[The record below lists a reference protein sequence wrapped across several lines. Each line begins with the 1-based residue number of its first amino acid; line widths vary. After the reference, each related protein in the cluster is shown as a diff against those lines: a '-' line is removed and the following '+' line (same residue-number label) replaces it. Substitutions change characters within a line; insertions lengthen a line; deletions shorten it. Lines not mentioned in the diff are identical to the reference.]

1 MGTRGKDEATQG
13 GISRRNFL
21 YQMGA
26 AGGAAAV
33 LSSMEVLGL
42 VPPAAADKMNYRA
55 PSRGDFSLQGRGNA
69 TKVLVLGAGVAGLCA
84 AYELGKAGYDVELLE
99 ARQRPGGRNWTARG
113 GTTETSLDGVTQTC
127 AFDDGQ
133 YMNVGPAR
141 IPQHH
146 TTLEYCRELGV
157 AIEVFTNANA
167 EGYYYNES
175 SATVGGGLAGT
186 PVRHRKA
193 KADTYGYVSELLAKA
208 VNQGSLDADLT
219 GSDKEALIA
228 FLRSFGALNS
238 SNRYAGGSRTGYPA
252 DDEPGAG
259 LQSGTPFAAAAMS
272 DVLASRLGNYFSF
285 ELSWDQAMLM
295 YQPVGGMDRVP
306 YAFESALRRKPTYG
320 AAITDIS
327 NTADG
332 VTVTYT
338 ERGRTRTA
346 TGDMCICTIP
356 PQVLKSIPNNFGP
369 QVNADL
375 AVPALNAT
383 GKIGLQYK
391 RRWWEEDERLFGGIT
406 NTNMD
411 LGTIWYPSYG
421 YLGGKGVVVGY
432 YNFGG
437 NSDAYGALTPAQREA
452 RALSQGAKIHGQVY
466 IDEFETSFSNDWR
479 KTRYSEGGWISWPG
493 GTQGGPDTPYGRLLE
508 PAGNVYFAGDH
519 LSHSIAWQ
527 HGALESARLTVT
539 NLHDRVLAAD

>member
-1 MGTRGKDEATQG
+1 METRGNQVEG
-13 GISRRNFL
+13 GITRRRFL

-42 VPPAAADKMNYRA
+42 APAAEASKLRYRA
-55 PSRGDFSLQGRGNA
+55 PSRGDFALQGRGNGS
-69 TKVLVLGAGVAGLCA
+69 KVLVLGAGVAGLCA
-84 AYELGKAGYDVELLE
+84 AYELAKADYEVEILE
-99 ARQRPGGRNWTARG
+99 GRDRPGGRNWTARG

-127 AFDDGQ
+127 AFDEGQ

-157 AIEVFTNANA
+157 PIEVFTNANA
-167 EGYYYNES
+167 DGFYYNEPS
-175 SATVGGGLAGT
+175 PTVGGALAGT

-193 KADTYGYVSELLAKA
+193 KADTHGYVSELLAKA
-208 VNQGSLDADLT
+208 VNQGALDADLT
-219 GSDKEALIA
+219 AADKEALIA
-228 FLRSFGALNS
+228 FLRSFGALNA
-238 SNRYAGGSRTGYPA
+238 SNRYTGGGRTGYPA
-252 DDEPGAG
+252 DDEPAAG
-259 LQSGTPFAAAAMS
+259 LQSGTPFPAAAMS

-295 YQPVGGMDRVP
+295 YQPVGGMDRIP
-306 YAFESALRRKPTYG
+306 YAFEAALRRRPTYG
-320 AAITDIS
+320 ATITDIS
-327 NTADG
+327 TTTDG

-338 ERGRTRTA
+338 DRRGRTRTA
-346 TGDMCICTIP
+346 TGDLCICTIP
-356 PQVLKSIPNNFGP
+356 PQILKSIPNNFGP

-375 AVPALNAT
+375 GVPTLNAT
-383 GKIGLQYK
+383 GKIGLQYR
-391 RRWWEEDERLFGGIT
+391 RRWWEEDQQLFGGIT

-421 YLGGKGVVVGY
+421 YLGEKGVVVGY
-432 YNFGG
+432 YNFGAA
-437 NSDAYGALTPAQREA
+437 SDAYGALSPADREA
-452 RALSQGAKIHGQVY
+452 RALSQGAKIHGQAYV
-466 IDEFETSFSNDWR
+466 DELENSFSNDWR
-479 KTRYSEGGWISWPG
+479 KTRFSEGGWVSWPG
-493 GTQGGPDTPYGRLLE
+493 GTRGGPDTPYGRLLQ

-519 LSHSIAWQ
+519 LSHVIAWQ

-539 NLHDRVLAAD
+539 NLHERVLAG